1 MLQYL
6 PNALTLSRLLLAM
19 PLGMLI
25 LHENYSWALCVGIV
39 AGVTDALDGYF
50 ARRLN
55 VFSRWGAALDPIAD
69 KILITVAFLSF
80 AQVGLIPWYLALAV
94 ITRDL
99 VIVTG
104 AACYYK
110 LVGPFEFAATSMSK
124 FNMFVQICFCVLVLV
139 DQVVTTIPPFAMT
152 IGTVAVLFIA
162 AASGFD
168 YVMSWTIK
176 AMQARRDEH

>member
-6 PNALTLSRLLLAM
+6 PNALTLSRLLLAI
-19 PLGMLI
+19 PLGILI
-25 LHENYSWALCVGIV
+25 LRGDFSWAVGVGIL

-55 VFSRWGAALDPIAD
+55 AFSRWGAALDPIAD

-80 AQVGLIPWYLALAV
+80 AQAGLIPWYLALAV

-99 VIVTG
+99 VIVIG

-139 DQVVTTIPPFAMT
+139 NQVVATIPPFAMT

-176 AMQARRDEH
+176 AIRARRNEN